1 MITDTTKEVMTNG
14 YKHSYPFNFA
24 VIDNFFCEEQI
35 NKSLEDVRKLDILKA
50 DYKFY
55 ESWWELN
62 KYAFQNNL
70 GENLDNVFK
79 YLTSDEFIDYLE
91 KLTGITGIIRND
103 LKLKGAGVHRILKD
117 GFLKV
122 HTDFNTYDSDKHGRL
137 DRRINLLLYLN
148 PDWKEEYNG
157 HLLLCDIHK
166 QQVNYKIAPLLN
178 RCVIFNTTKT
188 SLHGHPEP
196 LNVPDNICRESIAVY
211 YYTKNNNNI
220 DFEGDKERSTLIFG
234 IDHFDKSNIKLI

>member
-70 GENLDNVFK
+70 GENL
-79 YLTSDEFIDYLE
+79 
-91 KLTGITGIIRND
+91 
-103 LKLKGAGVHRILKD
+103 
-117 GFLKV
+117 
-122 HTDFNTYDSDKHGRL
+122 
-137 DRRINLLLYLN
+137 
-148 PDWKEEYNG
+148 
-157 HLLLCDIHK
+157 
-166 QQVNYKIAPLLN
+166 
-178 RCVIFNTTKT
+178 
-188 SLHGHPEP
+188 
-196 LNVPDNICRESIAVY
+196 
-211 YYTKNNNNI
+211 NNI
-220 DFEGDKERSTLIFG
+220 FK
-234 IDHFDKSNIKLI
+234 

>member
-1 MITDTTKEVMTNG
+1 MITDTTKEVMLNG
-14 YKHSYPFNFA
+14 YKHSYPFSFA
-24 VIDNFFCEEQI
+24 VIDNFLCDEQI
-35 NKSLEDVRKLDILKA
+35 NKSLEDVRKLETSKA

-148 PDWKEEYNG
+148 HQLINQNMFVI
-157 HLLLCDIHK
+157 LLIIYL
-166 QQVNYKIAPLLN
+166 
-178 RCVIFNTTKT
+178 
-188 SLHGHPEP
+188 
-196 LNVPDNICRESIAVY
+196 
-211 YYTKNNNNI
+211 
-220 DFEGDKERSTLIFG
+220 
-234 IDHFDKSNIKLI
+234 